1 MITKFGKRFLT
12 NYLAGNIS
20 FSDKELAFGIGN
32 SAPAV
37 GVDGTA
43 SNDTRLQF
51 EFYRVPV
58 KLTSI
63 EIALANPLA
72 EESPTNKYVYKAVF
86 IATIPQDVSGVIS
99 EIGLY
104 PASRTSINNFDSKF
118 ITSFENNVLW
128 EDSSGSNPQIV
139 LNNSTYTFK
148 IGENA
153 VLIQSP
159 LSTAKEYKSA
169 TGTLDLSGYSIN
181 DSLSIAYKKIDANL
195 SKIRVKFYSSDTQ
208 YCYID
213 FTPESGTGDRIQSE
227 ELSALFSNTST
238 TPPDFKNITNIGVE
252 VTATSGG
259 TTSVYFDGI
268 RINDEDTF
276 DPSYGMISRSVL
288 TGGDIIVKPSGRQVD
303 VEYKLQLGF

>member
-12 NYLAGNIS
+12 NYLAGNVA
-20 FSDKELAFGIGN
+20 FSSKELAFGIGSTTPN
-32 SAPAV
+32 
-37 GVDGTA
+37 VDG
-43 SNDTRLQF
+43 NDTRLNF

-58 KLTSI
+58 KFTSI
-63 EIALANPLA
+63 DIA
-72 EESPTNKYVYKAVF
+72 EVSGSFVYKAVF
-86 IATIPQDVSGVIS
+86 VATIPQDVSGVIS
-99 EIGLY
+99 EIALY
-104 PASRTSINNFDSKF
+104 PSSRTSINNFDSKF
-118 ITSFENNVLW
+118 ITSFENNILW
-128 EDSSGSNPQIV
+128 EDSSGSNPGIQ
-139 LNNSTYTFK
+139 LNGSTFTSK

-159 LSTAKEYKSA
+159 SSTAKEYKTA
-169 TGTLDLSGYSIN
+169 TGTINLSGYSIN
-181 DSLSIAYKKIDANL
+181 DSLAIAYKKADANL

-208 YCYID
+208 YCYVD
-213 FTPESGTGDRIQSE
+213 FTPESGTGDRIQSAS
-227 ELSALFSNTST
+227 LSTLFSNTSA
-238 TPPDFKNITNIGVE
+238 TPPDFTTIVNLGVE

-288 TGGDIIVKPSGRQVD
+288 TGGDIITKTSGRQVD

>member
-12 NYLAGNIS
+12 NYLAGNVA
-20 FSDKELAFGIGN
+20 FSSKELAFGIGSTTPN
-32 SAPAV
+32 
-37 GVDGTA
+37 VDG
-43 SNDTRLQF
+43 NDTRLNF

-58 KLTSI
+58 KFTSI
-63 EIALANPLA
+63 DIA
-72 EESPTNKYVYKAVF
+72 EVSGSFVYKAVF
-86 IATIPQDVSGVIS
+86 VATIPQDVSGVIS
-99 EIGLY
+99 EIALY
-104 PASRTSINNFDSKF
+104 PSSRTSINNFDSKF
-118 ITSFENNVLW
+118 ITSFENNILW
-128 EDSSGSNPQIV
+128 EDSSGSNPGIQ
-139 LNNSTYTFK
+139 LNSPTFTSK

-159 LSTAKEYKSA
+159 SSTAKEYKTA
-169 TGTLDLSGYSIN
+169 TGTINLSGYSIN
-181 DSLSIAYKKIDANL
+181 DSLAIAYKKADANL

-208 YCYID
+208 YCYVD
-213 FTPESGTGDRIQSE
+213 FTPESGTGDRIQSAS
-227 ELSALFSNTST
+227 LSTLFSNTST
-238 TPPDFKNITNIGVE
+238 TPPDFTTIVNLGVE

-288 TGGDIIVKPSGRQVD
+288 TGGDIITKTSGRQVD

>member
-20 FSDKELAFGIGN
+20 FSEKELALGIGN
-32 SAPAV
+32 TAAN
-37 GVDGTA
+37 VDG
-43 SNDTRLQF
+43 NDTRLEF

-63 EIALANPLA
+63 DIAEVNG
-72 EESPTNKYVYKAVF
+72 NFVYKAVF
-86 IATIPQDVSGVIS
+86 VATIPQDVSGVIS

-104 PASRTSINNFDSKF
+104 PSSRTSINNFDSKF

-128 EDSSGSNPQIV
+128 EDSTGSNPQIT
-139 LNNSTYTFK
+139 LNDSNYTFK

-159 LSTAKEYKSA
+159 LSTAKEYKTA

-181 DSLSIAYKKIDANL
+181 DSLSIAYKKVDANL
-195 SKIRVKFYSSDTQ
+195 SKIRVKLYSSDTQ
-208 YCYID
+208 YCYVD
-213 FTPESGTGDRIQSE
+213 FTPASDTGDRIQSAS
-227 ELSALFSNTST
+227 LSTLFSNTST
-238 TPPDFKNITNIGVE
+238 TPPDFNNITNIGVE

-288 TGGDIIVKPSGRQVD
+288 TGGDIITKPSGRQVD